1 MTQRFAGKTILITG
15 GSSGMGEAVA
25 RQILNE
31 GGRVIITG
39 RKQQTLDEAIARFDN
54 SERARAITADVSDL
68 DALDSLMKKIRAEF
82 STLNGIFA
90 NAGFGKFESSLE
102 SNEEDFD
109 SIFGVNVKGVF
120 YTIQKGL
127 ELLQNPAAIVINAS
141 WVAHRGLPNGALY
154 SATKAAVQ
162 SLVETLTAEFGRKG
176 IRINS
181 ISPGIIATPI
191 MEKIGMSEEET
202 KFWEGQIPLGRLG
215 NPEEVANLVA
225 FLLSE
230 EASYI
235 AGEDILVD
243 GGLTRTVAMQH
254 S

>member
-1 MTQRFAGKTILITG
+1 MAQRFEGKTILITG
-15 GSSGMGEAVA
+15 GSSGMGEAAA
-25 RQILNE
+25 RRILNE
-31 GGRVIITG
+31 GGRAIITG
-39 RKQQTLDEAIARFDN
+39 RKQQSLDEVIARFDHPQ
-54 SERARAITADVSDL
+54 RARAVAADVSDL
-68 DALDSLMKKIRAEF
+68 DALDHLMKTIRAEF
-82 STLNGIFA
+82 SSLDGIFA
-90 NAGFGKFESSLE
+90 NAGIGKFESSLDSE
-102 SNEEDFD
+102 QEDFD

-154 SATKAAVQ
+154 SATKAAVRSFVQ
-162 SLVETLTAEFGRKG
+162 TLTAEFGRKG

-191 MEKIGMSEEET
+191 MEKIGMDDEET
-202 KFWEGQIPLGRLG
+202 KFWQEQIPLGRLG
-215 NPEEVANLVA
+215 KPEEVANLVA

-235 AGEDILVD
+235 AGEDILID
-243 GGLTRTVAMQH
+243 GGLTRTVAM
-254 S
+254 

>member
-1 MTQRFAGKTILITG
+1 MTQRFEGKTILITG
-15 GSSGMGEAVA
+15 GSSGMGEAA
-25 RQILNE
+25 AQGILNE

-39 RKQQTLDEAIARFDN
+39 RKQQSLDEAIARFDY
-54 SERARAITADVSDL
+54 SKRARAIAADVSDL
-68 DALDSLMKKIRAEF
+68 DALDQLMKKIRAEF
-82 STLNGIFA
+82 STLDGIFA

-109 SIFGVNVKGVF
+109 VIFGANVKGVF

-127 ELLQNPAAIVINAS
+127 ALLQNPGAIVINAS

-162 SLVETLTAEFGRKG
+162 SFVETLTAEFGRKG

-191 MEKIGMSEEET
+191 LEKIGMNEEET

-215 NPEEVANLVA
+215 NPEEVANLVV

-235 AGEDILVD
+235 AGEDILID
-243 GGLTRTVAMQH
+243 GGLTRTVAM
-254 S
+254 